1 MLLATFHAQREN
13 RRGVEREGGGSMSQL
28 SLYLDDETMAALRDM
43 AQAGGKSLSKCA
55 SELIRNAAV
64 SEWPPGFERLFG
76 SIDDPTFQA
85 PVRIV
90 SKLDAEAGHVR

>member
-1 MLLATFHAQREN
+1 MMRTWPPCATWRK
-13 RRGVEREGGGSMSQL
+13 RV
-28 SLYLDDETMAALRDM
+28 
-43 AQAGGKSLSKCA
+43 
-55 SELIRNAAV
+55 ELIRNAAV

-90 SKLDAEAGHVR
+90 SKVDMEAGHVR